1 MNTAWLKTRQTK
13 FGAYA
18 TLYILIII
26 GVLVM
31 ANWLANRH
39 NKSVDT
45 TANKRFSLSDQ
56 TKKIVGDLKLDAK
69 ITYFDKT
76 DSFQRAK
83 DLLDRYDTL
92 SPKVSVDYID
102 PDKKP
107 QVAKVAGVRN
117 YGSIFVNVGTRR
129 EEAKSLTE
137 EEITG
142 AIIRTLKGGDRTV
155 CSVSGSGEHTFEDTG
170 RSGYSALKE
179 SIERNNYKTRTISL
193 LEKPEVPK
201 DCTVLLV
208 AGPRFDYVQPVV
220 DAIKKYVESGGR
232 ALIMLDAPVRM
243 AKDTVGENAL
253 LTGVLAGWGIT
264 MNKDLVLDVS
274 GIGQI
279 FGFNEVVPLVA
290 SYENHAIVREMKGAA
305 TAFPLA
311 RSITTGTGDKVTVEK
326 LFSTSENSA
335 ATSKLDIAGGELSL
349 DPKNDKKGPLTL
361 GAAGTYSTGQGNAQG
376 RFVAVGSS
384 GFAAN
389 NLLGFN
395 GNRDLVLNMINWLSS
410 DEDLIS
416 IRPKD
421 PEDRRLSLNRAQMNV
436 ILYSSVILMPLMV
449 ILAGVSVWW
458 KRR

>member
-1 MNTAWLKTRQTK
+1 VNTAWIKTRQTK

-18 TLYILIII
+18 TLYILIIV

-56 TKKIVGDLKLDAK
+56 TKKVVTELKQNAK

-92 SPKVSVDYID
+92 STKLSVDYVD

-107 QVAKVAGVRN
+107 QVAKAAGVRN
-117 YGSIFVNVGTRR
+117 YGSIFVDVGTRR

-137 EEITG
+137 EEVTG
-142 AIIRTLKGGDRTV
+142 AMIRTLKGGERTV
-155 CSVSGSGEHTFEDTG
+155 CAVSGSGEHTFEDTG
-170 RSGYSALKE
+170 RSGYSGLKE
-179 SIERNNYKTRTISL
+179 AVERSNYKTRTISL

-201 DCTVLLV
+201 ECTVLVV
-208 AGPRFDYVQPVV
+208 AGPRFDYVQPVA
-220 DAIKKYVESGGR
+220 DAIKKYVEGGGR
-232 ALIMLDAPVRM
+232 LLVMLDAPVKM
-243 AKDTVGENAL
+243 AKDTVTENAL
-253 LTGVLAGWGIT
+253 LTGVLAGWGVT
-264 MNKDLVLDVS
+264 MNNDLVIDVS

-335 ATSKLDIAGGELSL
+335 ATSKLDIAGGQLAL

-361 GAAGTYSTGQGNAQG
+361 AAAGTYATGQGSAQG

-389 NLLGFN
+389 NLLSFN

-436 ILYSSVILMPLMV
+436 ILYSSVILLPLMV

>member
-1 MNTAWLKTRQTK
+1 MNTAWLRTRQTK

-18 TLYILIII
+18 TLYILIVCA
-26 GVLVM
+26 VLVM

-56 TKKIVGDLKLDAK
+56 TKKIVTELKQNAK
-69 ITYFDKT
+69 ISYFDKT

-92 SPKVSVDYID
+92 SAKVSVDYID

-107 QVAKVAGVRN
+107 QVAKIAGVRS
-117 YGSIFVNVGTRR
+117 YGSIFVDVGTRR

-142 AIIRTLKGGDRTV
+142 AIIRSIKGGDRTV
-155 CSVSGSGEHTFEDTG
+155 CTVSGSGEHSFEDTG
-170 RSGYSALKE
+170 RTGYSELKT

-201 DCTVLLV
+201 DCTVLMV

-232 ALIMLDAPVRM
+232 ALVMLDAPVIM

-253 LTGVLAGWGIT
+253 LTGLLASWGIT

-279 FGFNEVVPLVA
+279 FGFNEVVPLVS
-290 SYENHAIVREMKGAA
+290 SYENHAIVREMKGTA
-305 TAFPLA
+305 TAFPLS
-311 RSITTGTGDKVTVEK
+311 RSISTGTAEKVTVEK

-349 DPKNDKKGPLTL
+349 DPKNDKNGPLTL
-361 GAAGTYSTGQGNAQG
+361 GAAGTYSTGQQGQG
-376 RFVAVGSS
+376 RFVATGSS
-384 GFAAN
+384 GFAGN
-389 NLLGFN
+389 NFLGFN
-395 GNRDLVLNMINWLSS
+395 GNRDLALNIINWLSS

>member
-1 MNTAWLKTRQTK
+1 MNTAWVKTRQTK

-18 TLYILIII
+18 ALYVLIILA
-26 GVLVM
+26 VLVM

-56 TKKIVGDLKLDAK
+56 TKKILSDLKQNAK

-92 SPKVSVDYID
+92 STKVSVDYVD

-117 YGSIFVNVGTRR
+117 YGSIFVDVGTRR

-142 AIIRTLKGGDRTV
+142 AIIRTLKGGERTV
-155 CSVSGSGEHTFEDTG
+155 CAVSGSGEHTFEDTG

-201 DCTVLLV
+201 DCTVLMV

-220 DAIKKYVESGGR
+220 DAIKKYVEGGGR
-232 ALIMLDAPVRM
+232 ALIMLDAPVKM
-243 AKDTVGENAL
+243 GKDTVGENAA
-253 LTGVLAGWGIT
+253 LTAALAGWGVT

-279 FGFNEVVPLVA
+279 FGFNEVVPLVS
-290 SYENHAIVREMKGAA
+290 SYETHAIVRDMKGTA

-311 RSITTGTGDKVTVEK
+311 RSIDTGTADKVTVEK
-326 LFSTSENSA
+326 LFSTSQNSA
-335 ATSKLDIAGGELSL
+335 ATSKLDIASGELSL

-361 GAAGTYSTGQGNAQG
+361 GAAGTYAPGQGPQG

-389 NLLGFN
+389 NFLGFN